1 MEKSNGRERNGLI
14 KLHDIGWKMRKSGYE
29 SVEGDPE
36 SECYY
41 LEFNRGNDHVTL
53 YFFNSWEEQA
63 AKNATFVF
71 DNYEP
76 DTCEV
81 ISNNFH
87 TVALSLTDIDTFR
100 YFLNRLIGYTAK
112 EVYEIICKINEE
124 LSRCPWW

>member
-14 KLHDIGWKMRKSGYE
+14 KLHDIGWKMCKSGYE

-41 LEFNRGNDHVTL
+41 LEFNRGNDYVTL
-53 YFFNSWEEQA
+53 YFFNSHEEQA

-71 DNYEP
+71 DYYEP
-76 DTCEV
+76 DTCEEN
-81 ISNNFH
+81 SNSFH
-87 TVALSLTDIDTFR
+87 IVALSLTDIDAFR
-100 YFLNRLIGYTAK
+100 YFLNRLSGYTAK